1 MFCLWVKQKNG
12 LLLAVWVCG
21 DTMNGKKEERRL
33 NKQELTPMSSDEVV
47 AKYNKRKESF
57 KQFVIKE

>member
-1 MFCLWVKQKNG
+1 M
-12 LLLAVWVCG
+12 LAVWVCG